1 MRYHGRSCTSATL
14 QLPKDQS
21 AMDETHQPLP
31 EARQPLIQRM
41 LAEWKTLAILGG
53 PILIAQVAQMANGVI
68 DTVMAG
74 HASAED
80 LAAVGIGSSL
90 WMPLFLFFMGMLGAL
105 QPIISGYNGA
115 RTTQKI
121 MPATWQGIYIA
132 AAGTVVM
139 ALLLTNV
146 HPILALLKL
155 DPHTAGITQ
164 GYLDAFAWG
173 IPALLLI
180 NALRGLT
187 DGLGHTRVIMAFSV
201 LSTLINLPLNYI
213 FIYGKLG
220 LPAMGGVGCGWATSI
235 SNGVAAIAMLIYLN
249 RSETFRQF
257 HLIADWVKPDLA
269 GIRYILRIGVPIGFT
284 IFVEASMFAIIALFL
299 APLGPVV
306 VAGHQIALNVVSLLF
321 MLPLSIGMALTLRVS
336 FLVGARAP
344 DSARLISRS
353 SLILASAIALLFAT
367 LLFVFS
373 GAIASLY
380 SGDAEVQAV
389 TIRLLTFAAMFQIA
403 DVIQVTCISA
413 LRGYKDTRIP
423 MFIMLFSF
431 WGVGL
436 PLGYVLT
443 FTDWLWPALG
453 AAGFWVGLTAGLTS
467 ASLLLGWRLFRFQP
481 PPVDENNQP
490 AAVGTGSGMG

>member
-1 MRYHGRSCTSATL
+1 
-14 QLPKDQS
+14 
-21 AMDETHQPLP
+21 MDESHQPLP
-31 EARQPLIQRM
+31 EVRQPLVQRT
-41 LAEWKTLAILGG
+41 LTEWKTLAILGG

-90 WMPLFLFFMGMLGAL
+90 WMPLFLFFMGLLGAL

-115 RTTQKI
+115 RTPRKI
-121 MPATWQGIYIA
+121 MPATWQGLYIA
-132 AAGTVVM
+132 GVGSVIM

-146 HPILALLKL
+146 HPVLSMLKM
-155 DPHTAGITQ
+155 DTDTASITQ
-164 GYLDAFAWG
+164 GYLNAFAWG
-173 IPALLLI
+173 IPAMLLM

-187 DGLGHTRVIMAFSV
+187 DGLGHTRVIMAFSL

-213 FIYGKLG
+213 FIYGKFG
-220 LPAMGGVGCGWATSI
+220 LPAMGGVGCGWATSL
-235 SNGVAAIAMLIYLN
+235 SNGTAAIALLLYLN
-249 RSETFRQF
+249 RSRTFRQF
-257 HLIADWVKPDLA
+257 HLLADWVKPNWP
-269 GIRYILRIGVPIGFT
+269 GIRYILAIGIPIGFT
-284 IFVEASMFAIIALFL
+284 IFVEASMFSVIALFL
-299 APLGPVV
+299 APLGPIV

-344 DSARLISRS
+344 DTARLISRS
-353 SLILASAIALLFAT
+353 SLILASAVALVFAT

-373 GAIASLY
+373 DAIAALY
-380 SGDAEVQAV
+380 TSDPDVRAV
-389 TIRLLTFAAMFQIA
+389 TVRLLAFAALFQIA

-431 WGVGL
+431 WVLGL
-436 PLGYVLT
+436 PLGYVLA
-443 FTDWLWPALG
+443 FTDWLLPGLG

-467 ASLLLGWRLFRFQP
+467 ASLLLGWRLFRYQP
-481 PPVDENNQP
+481 KAEN
-490 AAVGTGSGMG
+490 AAA

>member
-1 MRYHGRSCTSATL
+1 
-14 QLPKDQS
+14 
-21 AMDETHQPLP
+21 MDESHQPLP
-31 EARQPLIQRM
+31 ETRQDLVSRT
-41 LAEWKTLAILGG
+41 LSEWRTLAILGG
-53 PILIAQVAQMANGVI
+53 PILIAQIAQMANGVI

-90 WMPLFLFFMGMLGAL
+90 WMPLFLFFMGLLGAL

-115 RTTQKI
+115 RTLDRI
-121 MPATWQGIYIA
+121 MPATWQGLYL
-132 AAGTVVM
+132 AGAGSVIM
-139 ALLLTNV
+139 ILLLTHV
-146 HPILALLKL
+146 HPVWAVLNLE
-155 DPHTAGITQ
+155 PRTAGITQ

-173 IPALLLI
+173 VPAMLMMT
-180 NALRGLT
+180 ALRGLT

-220 LPAMGGVGCGWATSI
+220 LPAMGGVGCGWATSL
-235 SNGVAAIAMLIYLN
+235 SNGIAAIALLLYLN
-249 RSETFRQF
+249 RSAAYRQF
-257 HLIADWVKPDLA
+257 HLLADWAKPDLA
-269 GIRYILRIGVPIGFT
+269 GLGYILRLGIPIGFT
-284 IFVEASMFAIIALFL
+284 IFVEASMFSVIALFL

-336 FLVGARAP
+336 FLMGADAP
-344 DSARLISRS
+344 DTARLISRS
-353 SLILASAIALLFAT
+353 SLILAAATALVFALLLWVFSEGIAALYTSEVDVQQVTVRLLLFAA
-367 LLFVFS
+367 L
-373 GAIASLY
+373 
-380 SGDAEVQAV
+380 
-389 TIRLLTFAAMFQIA
+389 FQIA

-443 FTDWLWPALG
+443 FTDVLWPAMG
-453 AAGFWVGLTAGLTS
+453 AAGFWVGLTGGLTS
-467 ASLLLGWRLFRFQP
+467 ASILLGWRLFRFAP
-481 PPVDENNQP
+481 TP
-490 AAVGTGSGMG
+490 AAHR

>member
-1 MRYHGRSCTSATL
+1 
-14 QLPKDQS
+14 
-21 AMDETHQPLP
+21 MDEIHQPLP
-31 EARQPLIQRM
+31 EPRQPLVART
-41 LAEWKTLAILGG
+41 LTEWRTLAILGG
-53 PILIAQVAQMANGVI
+53 PILIAQLAQMANGVI
-68 DTVMAG
+68 DTIMAG

-115 RTTQKI
+115 REVERI
-121 MPATWQGIYIA
+121 MPATWQGLYLA
-132 AAGTVVM
+132 AAGSVIM
-139 ALLLTNV
+139 IGLLTHV
-146 HPILALLKL
+146 HPVLALLNL
-155 DPHTAGITQ
+155 EANTARITQ
-164 GYLDAFAWG
+164 GYLNAFAWG
-173 IPALLLI
+173 IPALLLLT
-180 NALRGLT
+180 ALRGLT

-201 LSTLINLPLNYI
+201 LSTLINLPMNYI

-220 LPAMGGVGCGWATSI
+220 LPAMGGIGCGWATSI
-235 SNGVAAIAMLIYLN
+235 SNGVAAAALLVYLN
-249 RSETFRQF
+249 RSRVYRQF

-269 GIRYILRIGVPIGFT
+269 GMRYILGIGVPIGFT
-284 IFVEASMFAIIALFL
+284 IFVEASLFSVIALFL

-336 FLVGARAP
+336 FLMGARAP
-344 DSARLISRS
+344 ATARLISRS
-353 SLILASAIALLFAT
+353 SLILAAATALVFAI

-373 GAIASLY
+373 REIAALY
-380 SGDAEVQAV
+380 TSDSEVQAV
-389 TIRLLTFAAMFQIA
+389 TVRLLMFAALFQIA

-436 PLGYVLT
+436 PLGYLLT
-443 FTDWLWPALG
+443 FTDWLVPAMG
-453 AAGFWVGLTAGLTS
+453 AAGFWVGLTGGLAS
-467 ASLLLGWRLFRFQP
+467 ASILLGWRLFLYAPDNSQTAS
-481 PPVDENNQP
+481 
-490 AAVGTGSGMG
+490 AAGSGAS

>member
-1 MRYHGRSCTSATL
+1 
-14 QLPKDQS
+14 
-21 AMDETHQPLP
+21 MDETHQPLP
-31 EARQPLIQRM
+31 EVRQPLITRT
-41 LAEWKTLAILGG
+41 LTEWKTLAILGG

-74 HASAED
+74 HASAQD

-90 WMPLFLFFMGMLGAL
+90 WMPLFLFFMGLLGAL

-115 RTTQKI
+115 RAHHKI

-132 AAGTVVM
+132 GVGTVIM

-146 HPILALLKL
+146 HPVLALL
-155 DPHTAGITQ
+155 DMDRSTAGITQ
-164 GYLDAFAWG
+164 GYLNAFAWG
-173 IPALLLI
+173 IPAMLLM

-201 LSTLINLPLNYI
+201 LSTLLNLPLNYI

-220 LPAMGGVGCGWATSI
+220 LPAMGGVGCGWATSL
-235 SNGVAAIAMLIYLN
+235 SNGVAAIALLIYLN
-249 RSETFRQF
+249 RSRTFRQF
-257 HLIADWVKPDLA
+257 HLLADWVKPHWP
-269 GIRYILRIGVPIGFT
+269 GIRYILSIGVPIGFT
-284 IFVEASMFAIIALFL
+284 IFVEASMFSVIALFL

-321 MLPLSIGMALTLRVS
+321 MLPLSLGMALTLRVS
-336 FLVGARAP
+336 FLVGAGAP
-344 DSARLISRS
+344 DTARLISRS
-353 SLILASAIALLFAT
+353 SLILAATIALVFAT
-367 LLFVFS
+367 LLWVFAAPIAGLYTS
-373 GAIASLY
+373 EQEVRQVAI
-380 SGDAEVQAV
+380 Q
-389 TIRLLTFAAMFQIA
+389 LLTFAAAFQVA

-436 PLGYVLT
+436 PVGYALAFYDVVV
-443 FTDWLWPALG
+443 PALG
-453 AAGFWVGLTAGLTS
+453 AAGFWLGLTAGLTT
-467 ASLLLGWRLFRFQP
+467 ASLLLGWRLFRYRPRNDQDL
-481 PPVDENNQP
+481 PVP
-490 AAVGTGSGMG
+490 AQSQAGSAAR

>member
-1 MRYHGRSCTSATL
+1 
-14 QLPKDQS
+14 
-21 AMDETHQPLP
+21 MDENHQPLP
-31 EARQPLIQRM
+31 EARQPLVRRT
-41 LAEWKTLAILGG
+41 LAEWRTLAILGG

-74 HASAED
+74 HASARD

-115 RTTQKI
+115 RQHSKI

-132 AAGTVVM
+132 AGGTVIM

-146 HPILALLKL
+146 HPVLAMLKM
-155 DPHTAGITQ
+155 DTETAGITQ
-164 GYLDAFAWG
+164 GYLNAFAWG

-220 LPAMGGVGCGWATSI
+220 LPAMGGVGCGWATSL
-235 SNGVAAIAMLIYLN
+235 SNGTAAIALLIYLN
-249 RSETFRQF
+249 RSRTFRQF
-257 HLIADWVKPDLA
+257 HLLADWVKPNWR
-269 GIRYILRIGVPIGFT
+269 GIRYILGIGVPIGFT
-284 IFVEASMFAIIALFL
+284 IFVEASMFSVIALFL
-299 APLGPVV
+299 APLGPVI

-344 DSARLISRS
+344 DTARLISRS
-353 SLILASAIALLFAT
+353 SLILASAVALIFAT

-373 GAIASLY
+373 AQIAALY
-380 SGDAEVQAV
+380 TGDQAVRDV
-389 TIRLLTFAAMFQIA
+389 TIRLLAFAAMFQVA

-436 PLGYVLT
+436 PLGYILT
-443 FTDWLWPALG
+443 FTDLLWPALG

-467 ASLLLGWRLFRFQP
+467 ASVLLGWRLFRYRPGNHHHGEPDSRTSVQ
-481 PPVDENNQP
+481 
-490 AAVGTGSGMG
+490 AGSATN

>member
-1 MRYHGRSCTSATL
+1 MSVPSN
-14 QLPKDQS
+14 
-21 AMDETHQPLP
+21 AMDESHQPLP
-31 EARQPLIQRM
+31 EARQPLTRRT
-41 LAEWKTLAILGG
+41 LDEWKTLAALGG

-90 WMPLFLFFMGMLGAL
+90 WMPLFLFFMGLLGAL

-115 RTTQKI
+115 RTTERI
-121 MPATWQGIYIA
+121 MPATWQGLYIA
-132 AAGTVVM
+132 GAGTVIM

-146 HPILALLKL
+146 HPVLAQLNLE
-155 DPHTAGITQ
+155 PHTAGITQ

-187 DGLGHTRVIMAFSV
+187 DGLGHTRVIMVFSV
-201 LSTLINLPLNYI
+201 LGTLVNLPLNYI

-220 LPAMGGVGCGWATSI
+220 LPAMGGIGCGWATAL

-249 RSETFRQF
+249 RSRSYRRF
-257 HLIADWVKPDLA
+257 HLIADWARPDWQ
-269 GIRYILRIGVPIGFT
+269 GIRYILRLGVPIGFT
-284 IFVEASMFAIIALFL
+284 IFVEASMFAVIALFL

-321 MLPLSIGMALTLRVS
+321 MLPLSLGMALTLRVS

-344 DSARLISRS
+344 DTARLISRS
-353 SLILASAIALLFAT
+353 SLILAASIALVFAL
-367 LLFVFS
+367 LLFTFS
-373 GAIASLY
+373 RPIAALY
-380 SGDAEVQAV
+380 SSEADVQAV
-389 TIRLLTFAAMFQIA
+389 SVRLLTFAAMFQIA

-413 LRGYKDTRIP
+413 LRGYKDTGVP

-443 FTDWLWPALG
+443 FTDWLLPALG

-467 ASLLLGWRLFRFQP
+467 ASLLLGWRLFRYRPTRHELP
-481 PPVDENNQP
+481 PSRRSQ
-490 AAVGTGSGMG
+490 AGSING

>member
-1 MRYHGRSCTSATL
+1 
-14 QLPKDQS
+14 
-21 AMDETHQPLP
+21 MDDIHQPLP
-31 EARQPLIQRM
+31 ATRQPLIRRT
-41 LAEWKTLAILGG
+41 LTEWKTLAILGG

-90 WMPLFLFFMGMLGAL
+90 WMPLFLFFMGLLGAL

-115 RTTQKI
+115 RTTEKI
-121 MPATWQGIYIA
+121 MPATWQGLYIA
-132 AAGTVVM
+132 AVGSVIM
-139 ALLLTNV
+139 ILLLTHV
-146 HPILALLKL
+146 QPVLSLLNL
-155 DPHTAGITQ
+155 EPRTAGITQ

-173 IPALLLI
+173 VPAMLLMT
-180 NALRGLT
+180 ALRGLT

-220 LPAMGGVGCGWATSI
+220 LPAMGGVGCGWATSL
-235 SNGVAAIAMLIYLN
+235 SNGTAAIALLVYLN
-249 RSETFRQF
+249 RSAVYKHF
-257 HLIADWVKPDLA
+257 HLLADWVKPDLA
-269 GIRYILRIGVPIGFT
+269 GIRYVLKLGIPIGFT
-284 IFVEASMFAIIALFL
+284 IFVEASLFSVIALFL

-336 FLVGARAP
+336 FLIGAGAP
-344 DSARLISRS
+344 DTARLISRS
-353 SLILASAIALLFAT
+353 SLILASAVALVFAI

-373 GAIASLY
+373 EEIAALY
-380 SGDAEVQAV
+380 TSDAAVQEV
-389 TIRLLTFAAMFQIA
+389 TISLLVFAAFFQIA

-413 LRGYKDTRIP
+413 LRGYKDTAIP
-423 MFIMLFSF
+423 MLIMLFSF

-443 FTDWLWPALG
+443 FTDWLVPAMG
-453 AAGFWVGLTAGLTS
+453 AAGFWVGLTGGLAS
-467 ASLLLGWRLFRFQP
+467 ASVLLGFRLFLYA
-481 PPVDENNQP
+481 P
-490 AAVGTGSGMG
+490 AATAGSTRS

>member
-1 MRYHGRSCTSATL
+1 
-14 QLPKDQS
+14 
-21 AMDETHQPLP
+21 MDETHQPVP
-31 EARQPLIQRM
+31 AARQPLIQRT
-41 LAEWKTLAILGG
+41 LAEWKTLALLGG
-53 PILIAQVAQMANGVI
+53 PIWIAQVAQMANGVI

-90 WMPLFLFFMGMLGAL
+90 WMPLFLFFMGLLGAL

-115 RTTQKI
+115 GTTRKI

-132 AAGTVVM
+132 AVGSVIM

-146 HPILALLKL
+146 QPVLSILKL

-173 IPALLLI
+173 IPALLLL

-201 LSTLINLPLNYI
+201 LSTAINLPLNYI
-213 FIYGKLG
+213 LIYGKLG

-235 SNGVAAIAMLIYLN
+235 SNGVAAVAMLIYLN
-249 RSETFRQF
+249 RSQTFRQF
-257 HLIADWVKPDLA
+257 HLIADWVKPNWLR
-269 GIRYILRIGVPIGFT
+269 IRYILGIGVPIGFT
-284 IFVEASMFAIIALFL
+284 IFVEASMFSVIALFL

-306 VAGHQIALNVVSLLF
+306 VAGHQIALNVVSLMF
-321 MLPLSIGMALTLRVS
+321 MLPLSLGMALTLRVS

-344 DSARLISRS
+344 DTARLISRS
-353 SLILASAIALLFAT
+353 SLILAAGVALVFASLLHIFSNAIAN
-367 LLFVFS
+367 
-373 GAIASLY
+373 LY
-380 SGDAEVQAV
+380 TGDVEVQAV
-389 TIRLLTFAAMFQIA
+389 TIRLLTFAALFQIA

-431 WGVGL
+431 WVLSL

-443 FTDWLWPALG
+443 FTDWLWPAMG
-453 AAGFWVGLTAGLTS
+453 AAGFWVALTVGLTS
-467 ASLLLGWRLFRFQP
+467 ASLLLGWRLFGFRP
-481 PPVDENNQP
+481 DTGVDTEDKLQQCQADP
-490 AAVGTGSGMG
+490 KIG

>member
-1 MRYHGRSCTSATL
+1 
-14 QLPKDQS
+14 
-21 AMDETHQPLP
+21 MDETHQPLP
-31 EARQPLIQRM
+31 ETRQPLVRRT
-41 LAEWKTLAILGG
+41 LTEWKTLSLLGG
-53 PILIAQVAQMANGVI
+53 PILIAQLAQMANGAI
-68 DTVMAG
+68 DTIMAG

-90 WMPLFLFFMGMLGAL
+90 WMPLFLFFMGLLGAL

-115 RTTQKI
+115 RTYEKI

-132 AAGTVVM
+132 AGGTVVM

-146 HPILALLKL
+146 HPVLAILQLE
-155 DPHTAGITQ
+155 PRTAGITQ

-187 DGLGHTRVIMAFSV
+187 DGLGHTRVIMGFSV

-220 LPAMGGVGCGWATSI
+220 LPAMGGVGCGWATTI
-235 SNGVAAIAMLIYLN
+235 SNGVAAVAMLVYLN
-249 RSETFRQF
+249 RSPVYRKF
-257 HLIADWVKPDLA
+257 HLLADWAKPSWR

-284 IFVEASMFAIIALFL
+284 IFIEASMFAVIALFL

-306 VAGHQIALNVVSLLF
+306 VAGHQIALNVVSLVF
-321 MLPLSIGMALTLRVS
+321 MVPLSLGMALTLRVS

-344 DSARLISRS
+344 DTARLLSRS
-353 SLILASAIALLFAT
+353 SLILASAIALTFAT

-373 GAIASLY
+373 SQIARLY
-380 SGDAEVQAV
+380 TGDADVQAV
-389 TIRLLTFAAMFQIA
+389 TVRLLAFAALFQIA
-403 DVIQVTCISA
+403 DVLQVTCISA
-413 LRGYKDTRIP
+413 LRGYKDTSIP
-423 MFIMLFSF
+423 LLIMLFSF

-436 PLGYVLT
+436 PLGYILT
-443 FTDWLWPALG
+443 FTDWLMPSLG

-467 ASLLLGWRLFRFQP
+467 ASLLLGWRLFRYRP
-481 PPVDENNQP
+481 RNN
-490 AAVGTGSGMG
+490 S

>member
-1 MRYHGRSCTSATL
+1 
-14 QLPKDQS
+14 
-21 AMDETHQPLP
+21 MDETHQPLP
-31 EARQPLIQRM
+31 ETRQPLVRRT
-41 LAEWKTLAILGG
+41 LTEWKTLALLGG
-53 PILIAQVAQMANGVI
+53 PILIAQLAQMANGAI
-68 DTVMAG
+68 DTIMAG

-90 WMPLFLFFMGMLGAL
+90 WMPLFLFFMGLLGAL

-115 RTTQKI
+115 RRTEKI

-132 AAGTVVM
+132 GAGTIIM

-146 HPILALLKL
+146 HPVLSILKL
-155 DPHTAGITQ
+155 EAQTAAIAQ

-220 LPAMGGVGCGWATSI
+220 LPAMGGVGCGWATTI
-235 SNGVAAIAMLIYLN
+235 SNSLAAMAMLIYLN
-249 RSETFRQF
+249 RSPLYKQF
-257 HLIADWVKPDLA
+257 HLLTDWARPSWL

-284 IFVEASMFAIIALFL
+284 IFIEASMFAIIALFL

-306 VAGHQIALNVVSLLF
+306 VAGHKVALNVVSLVF
-321 MLPLSIGMALTLRVS
+321 MLPLSLGMALTLRVS
-336 FLVGARAP
+336 FLIGAGAP
-344 DSARLISRS
+344 DTARLISRS
-353 SLILASAIALLFAT
+353 SLILASAIALVFAT
-367 LLFVFS
+367 LLFVF
-373 GAIASLY
+373 GRQIAALY
-380 SGDAEVQAV
+380 TGDLDVQAV
-389 TIRLLTFAAMFQIA
+389 TVRLLAFAALFQIA
-403 DVIQVTCISA
+403 DVLQVTCISA
-413 LRGYKDTRIP
+413 LRGYKDTGIP
-423 MFIMLFSF
+423 FFIMLFSF

-443 FTDWLWPALG
+443 FTDWLVPAMG

-467 ASLLLGWRLFRFQP
+467 ASLLLGWRLFRYRPQ
-481 PPVDENNQP
+481 
-490 AAVGTGSGMG
+490 TT

>member
-1 MRYHGRSCTSATL
+1 MFHTPAAKAL
-14 QLPKDQS
+14 N

-31 EARQPLIQRM
+31 EVRKPLISRT
-41 LAEWKTLAILGG
+41 LTEWKTLAILGG

-115 RTTQKI
+115 RTTHKI
-121 MPATWQGIYIA
+121 MPATWQGIYIS
-132 AAGTVVM
+132 AAGTLVM
-139 ALLLTNV
+139 VLLLTNV
-146 HPILALLKL
+146 HPVLALLNMETN
-155 DPHTAGITQ
+155 TAGITQ
-164 GYLDAFAWG
+164 GYLNAFAWG
-173 IPALLLI
+173 IPAMLLM
-180 NALRGLT
+180 NSLRGLT

-220 LPAMGGVGCGWATSI
+220 LPAMGGVGCGWATSV
-235 SNGVAAIAMLIYLN
+235 SNGVAALALLVYLN
-249 RSETFRQF
+249 HSKTFRQF
-257 HLIADWVKPDLA
+257 HLIEDWVKPNLE

-284 IFVEASMFAIIALFL
+284 IFVEASMFSVIALFL
-299 APLGPVV
+299 APLGPVT

-336 FLVGARAP
+336 FLIGARAP
-344 DSARLISRS
+344 DTARLISRS
-353 SLILASAIALLFAT
+353 SLLLASAVALIFAT
-367 LLFVFS
+367 LLFVFA
-373 GAIASLY
+373 GQIAALY
-380 SGDAEVQAV
+380 TIDPEVRAV

-436 PLGYVLT
+436 PLGYLLT
-443 FTDWLWPALG
+443 FTDWLLPALG

-467 ASLLLGWRLFRFQP
+467 ASLLLGWRLFRFRP
-481 PPVDENNQP
+481 EDGGRGNRNNKAIAQAG
-490 AAVGTGSGMG
+490 AATT

>member
-1 MRYHGRSCTSATL
+1 
-14 QLPKDQS
+14 
-21 AMDETHQPLP
+21 MDEADQPLP
-31 EARQPLIQRM
+31 EARQPLVTRT
-41 LAEWKTLAILGG
+41 LTEWRTLALLGG
-53 PILIAQVAQMANGVI
+53 PILVAQLAQMANGVI

-74 HASAED
+74 HASARD

-115 RTTQKI
+115 RSHHKI
-121 MPATWQGIYIA
+121 MPATWQGLYIA
-132 AAGTVVM
+132 AAGSLIM
-139 ALLLTNV
+139 ILLLTHV
-146 HPILALLKL
+146 HPVLTLLNL
-155 DPHTAGITQ
+155 EANTARITQ

-173 IPALLLI
+173 VPALLMI
-180 NALRGLT
+180 TALRGLT

-220 LPAMGGVGCGWATSI
+220 LPAMGGIGCGWATSI
-235 SNGVAAIAMLIYLN
+235 SNGVAAIALLVYLN
-249 RSETFRQF
+249 RSRVYRKF
-257 HLIADWVKPDLA
+257 HLISDWVKPDLA
-269 GIRYILRIGVPIGFT
+269 GIRYILGIGVPIGFT
-284 IFVEASMFAIIALFL
+284 IFVEASLFSVIALFL
-299 APLGPVV
+299 APLGPVI

-336 FLVGARAP
+336 FLIGAHAA
-344 DSARLISRS
+344 DTARLISRS
-353 SLILASAIALLFAT
+353 SLILAAATALVFAG

-373 GAIASLY
+373 WEIAALY
-380 SGDAEVQAV
+380 TSDSEVQAV
-389 TIRLLTFAAMFQIA
+389 TIKLLMFAAIFQIA

-436 PLGYVLT
+436 PLGYALT
-443 FTDWLWPALG
+443 FTDWLIPTMG
-453 AAGFWVGLTAGLTS
+453 AAGFWAGLTGGLIS
-467 ASLLLGWRLFRFQP
+467 ASILLGWRLFRYAPGQ
-481 PPVDENNQP
+481 DTHSLSES
-490 AAVGTGSGMG
+490 A

>member
-1 MRYHGRSCTSATL
+1 
-14 QLPKDQS
+14 
-21 AMDETHQPLP
+21 MDESHQPLP
-31 EARQPLIQRM
+31 QPRQSLIQRV
-41 LAEWKTLAILGG
+41 LTEWNTLAILGG

-90 WMPLFLFFMGMLGAL
+90 WMPLFLFFMGLLGAL

-115 RTTQKI
+115 GSTRRI

-132 AAGTVVM
+132 GGGTLIMV
-139 ALLLTNV
+139 LLLTHV
-146 HPILALLKL
+146 HPVLALLNL
-155 DPHTAGITQ
+155 EADTAAITQ
-164 GYLDAFAWG
+164 GYLNAFAWG
-173 IPALLLI
+173 IPAMLLM

-220 LPAMGGVGCGWATSI
+220 LPAMGGVGCGWATSL
-235 SNGVAAIAMLIYLN
+235 SNGVAALALLFYLN
-249 RSETFRQF
+249 RSATFRQF
-257 HLIADWVKPDLA
+257 HLWKDWARPHWP
-269 GIRYILRIGVPIGFT
+269 GIRYILGIGIPIGFT
-284 IFVEASMFAIIALFL
+284 IFVEASMFSVIALFL
-299 APLGPVV
+299 APLGPVI
-306 VAGHQIALNVVSLLF
+306 VAGHQIALNVVSLMF

-336 FLVGARAP
+336 FLEGARAP
-344 DSARLISRS
+344 DTARLIARS
-353 SLILASAIALLFAT
+353 SLILASVIALTFAT
-367 LLFVFS
+367 LLFLFS
-373 GAIASLY
+373 RQIAALY
-380 SGDAEVQAV
+380 TSDPAVREV

-436 PLGYVLT
+436 PAGYLLT
-443 FTDWLWPALG
+443 FTDWLLPALG
-453 AAGFWVGLTAGLTS
+453 AAGFWAGLTAGLTS
-467 ASLLLGWRLFRFQP
+467 ASLLLGWRLFRYR
-481 PPVDENNQP
+481 PVQ
-490 AAVGTGSGMG
+490 AG